1 MSQSFLINR
10 GSFAALALFGI
21 WYTVKLGSRGDVD
34 SFIWILAALAAGIG
48 VAGVLGGKVFVQ
60 LLPPAPRSAWDRWS
74 TSYNGF
80 VTAAMIGV
88 VAVPFIEAF
97 LAAEWKML
105 FFALCS
111 GGLAGYFVAP
121 PKGQWKIGSPRGR

>member
-1 MSQSFLINR
+1 M
-10 GSFAALALFGI
+10 
-21 WYTVKLGSRGDVD
+21 D
-34 SFIWILAALAAGIG
+34 SFIWILAGFAAVIG
-48 VAGVLGGKVFVQ
+48 FVGVLGGKVFGQ
-60 LLPPAPRSAWDRWS
+60 LLPPAVRSAWDRWS

-80 VTAAMIGV
+80 VAAAMIGV

-97 LAAEWKML
+97 LGAEWKMI

-111 GGLAGYFVAP
+111 GALARYFVAP